1 MKQFFALLIF
11 VIFNIHLQAQDFAR
25 VDAKVKEYPAYSS
38 AQGLADKIDSDF
50 TNDTDKIRAAFR
62 WLTLNIKYDLKEY
75 NNPTSK
81 QIRFKYSTEADKQ
94 LKLQQFK
101 DQVVDNMFT
110 SQKSVCEGYA
120 QSFKKIC
127 DLLGIEAVVIKGY
140 ARNTTGE
147 IGTVPTASNHAWNAV
162 KVGLTWKLID
172 ATWAAGYAINN
183 QWKKHFTE
191 YFFNP
196 KPSELL
202 RTHFPDAT
210 NWQLIKNPI
219 SKRKYANQPII
230 GQGFFSKNL
239 QLISPNTG
247 VLQSKPTKF
256 LVKNLTKTHT
266 VGYLFKGQ
274 KYGKRAA
281 VIIENGVGSF
291 SIDLKGK
298 RNSELYLFIDSEIA
312 LEYKIQ

>member
-1 MKQFFALLIF
+1 MKQLFALVLFISF
-11 VIFNIHLQAQDFAR
+11 TIQAQEYAS
-25 VDAKVKEYPAYSS
+25 VDAKVIRYPAFTS
-38 AQGLADKIDSDF
+38 AQSLANKINADF
-50 TNDTDKIRAAFR
+50 TNDDAKIRAAFR
-62 WLTLNIKYDLKEY
+62 WLTQNIKYDLKEY
-75 NNPTSK
+75 YNPTSK
-81 QIRFKYSTEADKQ
+81 QISFKYSNEADKQ
-94 LKLQQFK
+94 QKLQQFK
-101 DQVVDNMFT
+101 DQVVAEMF
-110 SQKSVCEGYA
+110 SSRKSVCEGYA

-127 DLLGIEAVVIKGY
+127 DLLDIEAVVIKGY

-147 IGTVPTASNHAWNAV
+147 IGTIPTASNHAWNAV

-183 QWKKHFTE
+183 QWKKHFTA

-202 RTHFPDAT
+202 RTHYPDDI
-210 NWQLIKNPI
+210 NWQLIKSPL
-219 SKRKYANQPII
+219 SKRSYANQPII

-247 VLQSKPTKF
+247 ILQPKPTKF
-256 LVKNLTKTHT
+256 LIKNLTKTHT
-266 VGYLFKGQ
+266 VGFLFKGQ

-298 RNSELYLFIDSEIA
+298 RNSELYIFIDSEIA
-312 LEYKIQ
+312 LEYKIK